1 MKNRYIELMEQTLS
15 AYSDEHIVRY
25 FNDVKT
31 KGLTEHGF
39 PRLTA
44 NIGIL
49 IAHGRRCEL
58 LPLFKQMMDVCCE
71 MFLRPYVKAANEFS
85 IREIV
90 CCIEEL
96 EASGVVDGDTLL
108 RWKQQIKRI
117 VPNECYDVIV
127 KNETDRI
134 TNWAIFGAVSECARL
149 CFGLGGDPEFID
161 RQLSCQFQWLDQNGM
176 YRDNKN
182 ATAHQPMVYDLVSR
196 GLFAMLLHFGYRGK
210 YYEAIDDCL
219 KKSGLLTL
227 TMQSPNGEIPFGGR
241 SNQFLHNEAW
251 LALLFE
257 YEAKRYAAE
266 GKTELAMA
274 FKAAVD
280 RALTVT
286 QAWLDKT
293 PIRHIKNRF
302 PTETKYGCEEYAYF
316 DKYMITA
323 ASFLYVAYRFCDDSV
338 PTVPSPDHKT
348 EAFLTTDYFHKLFL
362 KSGGYM
368 AQLDTN
374 ADLHYDA
381 SGLGRVHR
389 EGAPSPICL
398 SVPCPPQPAHYEVDV
413 ADPMVQSICAGVRE
427 NGEWHFAVDSSVAYE
442 VMEHTAD
449 ENAARAVVQ
458 CRFSDDVCVST
469 EYSVSDDGVRLSLNG
484 QGEIACLLP
493 AFCFDGE
500 VYTDIAADERSLT
513 VSYDGW
519 MCRYI
524 TSGVIEDLGKIGAN
538 RNGHYRAFLASA
550 ENTLNVKIEIVKM

>member
-15 AYSDEHIVRY
+15 AYSDEHILRY

-49 IAHGRRCEL
+49 IAHGRRHDL
-58 LPLFKQMMDVCCE
+58 LSIFMQMMDICCE

-85 IREIV
+85 VREIV
-90 CCIEEL
+90 LCIEEI
-96 EASGVVDGDTLL
+96 EAAGTVDPCAIC
-108 RWKQQIKRI
+108 RWKEQISRI
-117 VPNECYDVIV
+117 VAEECYSVIV
-127 KNETDRI
+127 TTETDRI
-134 TNWAIFGAVSECARL
+134 TNWAIFGAVSESARL
-149 CFGLGGDPEFID
+149 RAGLGGDAEFID
-161 RQLSCQFQWLDQNGM
+161 RQLSCQFQWIDENGM
-176 YRDNKN
+176 YLDNAYSN
-182 ATAHQPMVYDLVSR
+182 VHQPMVYDLVSR
-196 GLFAMLLHFGYRGK
+196 GLFSMLLHFGYRGK

-219 KKSGLLTL
+219 KKAGLLTL
-227 TMQSPNGEIPFGGR
+227 KMQSPNGEVPFGGR

-251 LALLFE
+251 LAIIFE
-257 YEAKRYAAE
+257 YEAHRYAAE
-266 GKTELAMA
+266 GKMELAME

-280 RALTVT
+280 RALEVT
-286 QAWLDKT
+286 RLWLDKT
-293 PIRHIKNRF
+293 PIRHLKNRF

-398 SVPCPPQPAHYEVDV
+398 SMSCSPHPVYTLDLEE
-413 ADPMVQSICAGVRE
+413 PMALSICAGVRE
-427 NGEWHFAVDSSVAYE
+427 NGEWRFAADPSAVYE
-442 VMEHTAD
+442 VK
-449 ENAARAVVQ
+449 AVSEKEDMACATVL
-458 CRFSDDVCVST
+458 CRFAEQTEVLT
-469 EYSVSDDGVRLSLNG
+469 EYAVSEDGVTLSVSGN
-484 QGEIACLLP
+484 GEIGCLLP
-493 AFCFDGE
+493 ALCFDGE
-500 VYTDIAADERSLT
+500 KHSEITVGEHSLEIF
-513 VSYDGW
+513 YEGW
-519 MCRYI
+519 VCRYTVDGTI
-524 TSGVIEDLGKIGAN
+524 ADTGRIGAN

-550 ENTLNVKIEIVKM
+550 QNTLNVKIEIVKI